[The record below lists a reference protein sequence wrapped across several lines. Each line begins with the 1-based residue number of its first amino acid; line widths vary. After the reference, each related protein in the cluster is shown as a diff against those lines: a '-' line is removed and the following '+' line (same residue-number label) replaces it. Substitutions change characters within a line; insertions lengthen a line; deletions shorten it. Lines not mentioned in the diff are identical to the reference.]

1 MVIINYSHK
10 SSSLDVAGFLD
21 PTPLYII
28 SALFRKDSKIFN
40 RYAQKQWWYK
50 GVPETAVSKLSKTLS
65 KVGIF
70 LKIKLRINEK
80 INLPQMLSLTFKT
93 LGTAQNNVS
102 CSLVMFR
109 FQSYSKHNSK
119 HYDIFPILRHL
130 HLSPTIF
137 KKTKKTISQIT
148 VTYI

>member
-1 MVIINYSHK
+1 MHK
-10 SSSLDVAGFLD
+10 NNGAIKMF
-21 PTPLYII
+21 
-28 SALFRKDSKIFN
+28 
-40 RYAQKQWWYK
+40 
-50 GVPETAVSKLSKTLS
+50 PETAIPKLPKTLS
-65 KVGIF
+65 KEGVF

-80 INLPQMLSLTFKT
+80 ISLLQMLPLTFKT
-93 LGTAQNNVS
+93 LGTAQSNVS
-102 CSLVMFR
+102 CCLVMFS

-130 HLSPTIF
+130 HLSPTTF

>member
-1 MVIINYSHK
+1 MHK
-10 SSSLDVAGFLD
+10 NNGATKVF
-21 PTPLYII
+21 
-28 SALFRKDSKIFN
+28 
-40 RYAQKQWWYK
+40 
-50 GVPETAVSKLSKTLS
+50 PETAIRKLSKTLS

-70 LKIKLRINEK
+70 LKINLRIKEK
-80 INLPQMLSLTFKT
+80 INLPQMLLLTFKT

-102 CSLVMFR
+102 CCLVMFR

-130 HLSPTIF
+130 HLSPTTF